1 MTFTDTRLD
10 DFFSVHLAGSKKY
23 ACMWKVTKFIFVLPD
38 GQASI
43 ERGFNVNKEFLIEN
57 IQELSLKRG

>member
-1 MTFTDTRLD
+1 M
-10 DFFSVHLAGSKKY
+10 
-23 ACMWKVTKFIFVLPD
+23 TKFIFVLPH

-57 IQELSLKRG
+57 LQELSVRSMRLVYDQVKSMD